1 MMWRF
6 AQPIAPLVVTIFVVW
21 WWLRQRNKKQIVAAI
36 RYPDVRVFAGLTSS
50 WKVRFRWIPDALR
63 WVSVGFILVALARPQ
78 SGQSQQIVHGQGI
91 QIVLALDI
99 SGSMEATDF
108 GAQNRFE
115 VAKAVMDKFIQRREF
130 DRIGLVVFARNAFQL
145 VPPTLD
151 YDVLRNTLSNVQLA
165 TAQGVA
171 DGTAIGSGLASAG
184 NMLRSGEAAS
194 KVVILLTDGA
204 SNAGDIGP
212 LTAAEALAALNM
224 RVYTIGMVP
233 MLAVSPDNNI
243 DEATLKSVATIT
255 NGNYYAASNEND
267 LETIYSHIDSLE
279 RSDIEKQVQILWQE
293 RFQPFIALSLL
304 ILIIEQLLRQTV
316 LRVFP

>member
-6 AQPIAPLVVTIFVVW
+6 AQPIIPLVVTIVIVW
-21 WWLRQRNKKQIVAAI
+21 CWLRQRNKKQIAPAI
-36 RYPDVRVFAGLTSS
+36 RYPDIRVFAGLSSS

-63 WVSVGFILVALARPQ
+63 WVSVGLILVALARPQ
-78 SGQSQQIVHGQGI
+78 SGQIRQIIRGQGI
-91 QIVLALDI
+91 QIVLVLDI

-108 GAQNRFE
+108 GPQNRFE
-115 VAKAVMDKFIQRREF
+115 AAKAVMDKFIQRREF
-130 DRIGLVVFARNAFQL
+130 DRIGLVVFARDAFQL

-151 YDVLRNTLSNVQLA
+151 YDVLRDTLSKVQLA
-165 TAQGVA
+165 TAQGVT
-171 DGTAIGSGLASAG
+171 DGTAIGSGLTSAG
-184 NMLRSGEAAS
+184 NMLRSGESAS

-233 MLAVSPDNNI
+233 NVSTTVDNSI

-267 LETIYSHIDSLE
+267 LETIYSRIDSLE
-279 RSDIEKQVQILWQE
+279 RSEIEKQVQILWQE
-293 RFQPFIALSLL
+293 RFQPFIAFSL
-304 ILIIEQLLRQTV
+304 IFLIIEQLLRQTV